1 MTEKGHAA
9 ALAPFVRILGRGPG
23 RSRSLTRAEASAAM
37 ELMLKGEAAPEAVGA
52 LLMLMRYRH
61 ESPEELA
68 GFVDAAR
75 ASLPAWRTPEADLD
89 WPSYAAGKSR
99 GLPYF
104 LVSALLLAAN
114 GVRVAMH
121 GYNSHA
127 ATGAGTRAAL
137 GALGIEPAWTP
148 ATARSHLASANFTY
162 VPLDALSP
170 PLLGL
175 LKLRTVLGLRSPVNT
190 TLRLLNP
197 WRAPAAIQGVFHPP
211 YIRLQIEAGR
221 LLGQPRAAVFKGG
234 GGEAE
239 RNPLKALA
247 VEGLA
252 GAETVSDSWPPLIPG
267 AHRRLHEEEEIDV
280 AKLVRLWRGEREDR
294 HAEAIVVGTAAV
306 AIKTVGRADS
316 LDDATELARKWWE
329 KRDLPATSLRNRV
342 TT

>member
-9 ALAPFVRILGRGPG
+9 ALAPYVRILGRGPG
-23 RSRSLTRAEASAAM
+23 RSRSLTRAEACAAM
-37 ELMLKGEAAPEAVGA
+37 ELMLGGAAAPEAVGA
-52 LLMLMRYRH
+52 LLMLMRYQH
-61 ESPEELA
+61 ESPEEIA

-75 ASLPAWRTPEADLD
+75 ASLSEWRTPEVDLD

-104 LVSALLLAAN
+104 LLSALLLARH
-114 GVRVAMH
+114 GIRVAMH
-121 GYNSHA
+121 GYNSHGA
-127 ATGAGTRAAL
+127 AGTGTRAAL
-137 GALGIEPAWTP
+137 AALGIEPARTP
-148 ATARSHLASANFTY
+148 AAARHQLAQTNFTY
-162 VPLDALSP
+162 VPLESLSP

-211 YIRLQIEAGR
+211 YVRLQMEASR
-221 LLGQPRAAVFKGG
+221 LLGQPRMSVFKGG

-247 VEGLA
+247 VDGLVD
-252 GAETVSDSWPPLIPG
+252 GEPESDSWPPLIPG
-267 AHRRLHEEEEIDV
+267 AHRRLHEQEGIDV
-280 AKLVRLWRGEREDR
+280 AKLVRLWRGQHEDT

-306 AIKTVGRADS
+306 AIKTVGRGAS
-316 LDDATELARKWWE
+316 LEEATALAGNWWGARE
-329 KRDLPATSLRNRV
+329 AAAMPRQRV
-342 TT
+342 TA

>member
-1 MTEKGHAA
+1 MTAKDQAT
-9 ALAPFVRILGRGPG
+9 ALAPYVRILGRGPG

-37 ELMLKGEAAPEAVGA
+37 ALMLEGEAAPEAMGA

-61 ESPEELA
+61 ETPEELA

-75 ASLPAWRTPEADLD
+75 ASLPEWCLPEVHLD

-104 LVSALLLAAN
+104 LLSALLLAEN
-114 GVRVAMH
+114 GIGVALH
-121 GYNSHA
+121 GYNSHG

-137 GALGIEPAWTP
+137 AALGIEPAATP
-148 ATARSHLASANFTY
+148 AAARSQLAGMNFTY
-162 VPLDALSP
+162 VPLEALSP

-211 YIRLQIEAGR
+211 YIRLHIEASR
-221 LLGQPRAAVFKGG
+221 LIGQPRSSVFKGG
-234 GGEAE
+234 AGEAE

-252 GAETVSDSWPPLIPG
+252 GGEPVSHTWPPLISG
-267 AHRRLHEEEEIDV
+267 AHRRLHEDEKIDV
-280 AKLVRLWRGEREDR
+280 AELVRLWRGEQDD
-294 HAEAIVVGTAAV
+294 AYGEAIAIGTAAV
-306 AIKTVGRADS
+306 ALETVGRADS
-316 LDDATELARKWWE
+316 LEDATVLARKWWGA
-329 KRDLPATSLRNRV
+329 RGAAAMPHRRMTA
-342 TT
+342 